1 MADAVE
7 LNKRKQ
13 FYIKEKIWE
22 PRSFR
27 REAMAT
33 EAYIE
38 GRESEHFIP
47 TH

>member
-7 LNKRKQ
+7 LSKRKK
-13 FYIKEKIWE
+13 FHIKERIWE
-22 PRSFR
+22 PRSVR

-38 GRESEHFIP
+38 GRESEHFIA

>member
-7 LNKRKQ
+7 LSKRKQ

-22 PRSFR
+22 HHSFR

-33 EAYIE
+33 EAFIE
-38 GRESEHFIP
+38 GRESENFIP